1 MSLFLEQWAV
11 SGGLGAGTDMI
22 TRPFSKPPLA
32 ARWGGGRA
40 NRWGE
45 AGQADTRREGGPGL
59 LFTRLFTSPCSACL
73 LLVRSRLG

>member
-45 AGQADTRREGGPGL
+45 AGQADTRREEGRGCCL
-59 LFTRLFTSPCSACL
+59 HASSPARVLPACFW
-73 LLVRSRLG
+73 